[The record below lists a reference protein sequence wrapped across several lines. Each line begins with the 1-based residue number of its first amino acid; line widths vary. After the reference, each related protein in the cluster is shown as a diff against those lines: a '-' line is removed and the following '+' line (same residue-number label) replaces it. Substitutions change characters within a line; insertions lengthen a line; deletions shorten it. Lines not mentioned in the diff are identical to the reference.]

1 MLVIPLLFLVWFY
14 FDLLSFSRYI
24 QFKPSTYSLTK
35 SRLSSF
41 LLSFLPSFLCSFIHE
56 YDRSFSYSF
65 SYILCIHFCIISST
79 YFNLYPIRNL
89 KVTRTHTVTNGV
101 LDVYSTNHV
110 QIWGVNSKKTPQT
123 GNVTQIQR
131 NKLKMLRK
139 PA

>member
-41 LLSFLPSFLCSFIHE
+41 LLSSLPSFLCSFIHE

-65 SYILCIHFCIISST
+65 SYISCIHFCIISFT

-101 LDVYSTNHV
+101 QKEISSQVL
-110 QIWGVNSKKTPQT
+110 I
-123 GNVTQIQR
+123 QIQLNRSKEVEMDWPRREGTSR
-131 NKLKMLRK
+131 NCY
-139 PA
+139 